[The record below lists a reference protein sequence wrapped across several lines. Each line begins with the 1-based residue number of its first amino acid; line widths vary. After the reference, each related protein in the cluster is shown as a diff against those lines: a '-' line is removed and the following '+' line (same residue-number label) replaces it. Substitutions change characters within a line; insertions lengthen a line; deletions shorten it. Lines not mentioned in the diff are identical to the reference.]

1 MITTLLETGFWGAAL
16 LLVYGYIGF
25 SILMYFLARI
35 RPRPTATD
43 PAYRPAVSLV
53 IAACN
58 EEKTIREKL
67 ENTLRLAYPR
77 ERLEVIVAADGSTDA
92 TADIVR
98 GYAAQGIRLLHQPQR
113 QGKSA
118 ALARAVAHCTGDV
131 LLFSDANTD
140 YAPDVVQNMVKHFAD
155 PAVGGV
161 SGRKIVLDD
170 GQREATQG
178 ETAYWSYESSLKTWE
193 SAVGSIVTADGEI
206 FAMRRSLFMALPAS
220 IVHDDM
226 FLTLQ
231 MIQDGYRVVYEP
243 AATSAE
249 FASRTLFDEF
259 HLKVRYASAGY
270 QILARFRSMFLPVP
284 TWFGLQF
291 LSHKLLRWSAPFLL
305 MTVFFTS
312 AALDARFYQLM
323 FWAQAAFYTAALA
336 GLATHRRAH
345 VRLLY
350 FPLYFSAM
358 NTAALY
364 GFVRYFIAGQ
374 SPLWRKAAR

>member
-1 MITTLLETGFWGAAL
+1 MITTLLETGFWAAAAL
-16 LLVYGYIGF
+16 LAYGYVGF
-25 SILMYFLARI
+25 SALMYLLARL
-35 RPRPTATD
+35 RPSPTASD
-43 PAYRPAVSLV
+43 PSYRPSVSLV

-67 ENTLRLAYPR
+67 ENTLRLDYPR
-77 ERLEVIVAADGSTDA
+77 DRLEVIVAADGSNDA

-98 GYAAQGIRLLHQPQR
+98 EYAGRGIRLLHRPER

-118 ALARAVAHCTGDV
+118 ALARAVAECGGDI

-140 YAPDVVQNMVKHFAD
+140 YSVDVIRNMVKHFAD
-155 PAVGGV
+155 PEVGGV
-161 SGRKIVLDD
+161 SGRKIVLED
-170 GQREATQG
+170 GDRAATQG

-193 SAVGSIVTADGEI
+193 SAVGSIATADGEI
-206 FAMRRSLFMALPAS
+206 FAMRRILFRALPAS

-231 MIQDGYRVVYEP
+231 MVQDGYRVVYEP

-270 QILARFRSMFLPVP
+270 QILARFRRLFLPVP
-284 TWFGLQF
+284 TAFGWLF

-305 MTVFFTS
+305 LAVFATS
-312 AALDARFYQLM
+312 AALSGPFYDVM
-323 FWAQAAFYTAALA
+323 FWGQVAFYAAALA
-336 GLATHRRAH
+336 GLVTHRWTN
-345 VRLLY
+345 VRLFY

-364 GFVRYFIAGQ
+364 GFVRYFLVGQ